1 MDNND
6 KFISDTLKDMIS
18 RLDERMKFV
27 QESLIRIGNDINA
40 ERNATDVKIDN
51 SNEKID
57 HLKKWTEDNFVKK
70 ETFSPIQKIVY
81 GVVTLIMTGVFGAI
95 LGLVLIR

>member
-1 MDNND
+1 MDNNE

-27 QESLIRIGNDINA
+27 QESLIRIHNDINA
-40 ERNATDVKIDN
+40 ERVATDVKIETTND
-51 SNEKID
+51 KINQV
-57 HLKKWTEDNFVKK
+57 KKWTEENFVKK
-70 ETFSPIQKIVY
+70 DTFSPIQKIVY

-95 LGLVLIR
+95 LGLVLIK